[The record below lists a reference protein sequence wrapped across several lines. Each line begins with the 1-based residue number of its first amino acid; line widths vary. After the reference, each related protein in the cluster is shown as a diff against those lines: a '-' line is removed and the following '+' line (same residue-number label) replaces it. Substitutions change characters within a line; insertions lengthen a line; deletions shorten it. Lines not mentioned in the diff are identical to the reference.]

1 MGRLRESVVSGTP
14 TVVEIPAA
22 ETTVDFSQYVTNT
35 AVVPTTITIEVV
47 GTAGADANAVT
58 FTMSVNG
65 VAQGGDGK
73 MTLNTGTP
81 LLTEFTFPA
90 TTLSLSFAA
99 RTSAFHFTG
108 AVSTEITLPS
118 EHIHVTVDGIETAVD
133 LPALTTVIEVSEST
147 NIIVDLPEV
156 TTTLEFTAET
166 YTFSM
171 EAYTISSSGG
181 TSYCGTQSTDSA
193 ENSACVMGITTT
205 VTLPTGATD
214 SVLYLIAPGTTTGF
228 TLPGITTTFVPEKTI
243 TTVDVEQGVSCH
255 NITLYYFSINRKDF
269 YPLRVMQALL
279 DPERSTYLG
288 IHIRGPKCLWLRHDV
303 G

>member
-1 MGRLRESVVSGTP
+1 MVRPGKSAVSRTP
-14 TVVEIPAA
+14 TVVDIPAA

-35 AVVPTTITIEVV
+35 AVVPTTITIEVSGTV
-47 GTAGADANAVT
+47 GDANSVEFTMKVNGADE
-58 FTMSVNG
+58 
-65 VAQGGDGK
+65 K
-73 MTLNTGTP
+73 MTLNTGSQFT
-81 LLTEFTFPA
+81 TEFTFPA

-181 TSYCGTQSTDSA
+181 TSYCGTQSTDGA
-193 ENSACVMGITTT
+193 ESSACVMSITTT
-205 VTLPTGATD
+205 VTLPTGADATN
-214 SVLYLIAPGTTTGF
+214 LYLIAAGITTEF

-255 NITLYYFSINRKDF
+255 NITLYYLSIKRKDF
-269 YPLRVMQALL
+269 YPLRVMRALL
-279 DPERSTYLG
+279 NPERSTFLG